1 MGIYEQLSSL
11 ADQIL
16 GEVEDDKTTR
26 KSSSIVERPDMDL
39 ESSAKGMK
47 RAIQRGVK
55 MGSMAVG
62 EEDRPEFKPE
72 EWMAAIRKE
81 SNNDPMDYS
90 DMYPDE
96 DDTALDSEARPTGK
110 YKTEDS
116 LMPRPRLRGEGGD
129 TLTNTE
135 KGIKLQRESGDD
147 EYTQAV
153 QELADEFNV
162 TTTEIYSIVHGE
174 SKGDPTVV
182 NSGGYK
188 GLFQIGEDAANDV
201 GLDYANI
208 EKMKPSD
215 QVRAYAKYLRWWGY
229 DGSVPLALMQA
240 APDLAR
246 RMKGKPSDTVIYS
259 KNSKS
264 KQYRAAWNANPGWRT
279 SSDGPI
285 TLGSLSAYY
294 GGRS

>member
-16 GEVEDDKTTR
+16 GEVEEDKTTR

-62 EEDRPEFKPE
+62 EEERPEFKPE
-72 EWMAAIRKE
+72 EWMAAIRQE

-90 DMYPDE
+90 DMFPDE

-116 LMPRPRLRGEGGD
+116 LMPRPRIRGEGGD
-129 TLTNTE
+129 KLTNTE
-135 KGIKLQRESGDD
+135 KAVKLQRESGDD

-174 SKGDPTVV
+174 SKGDPTAV
-182 NSGGYK
+182 NKYGYK
-188 GLFQIGEDAANDV
+188 GLFQIGEDAAKEA
-201 GLDYANI
+201 GIDYDNI
-208 EKMKPSD
+208 QNMTPSE
-215 QVRAYAKYLRWWGY
+215 QARAYGKYLRRWGY

-240 APDLAR
+240 APSLAKK
-246 RMKGKPSDTVIYS
+246 MKGKSANTVVYKKGS
-259 KNSKS
+259 K
-264 KQYRAAWNANPGWRT
+264 AWKANPGWR
-279 SSDGPI
+279 SAGNGDI
-285 TLGSLSAYY
+285 TLASLSSYY
-294 GGRS
+294 GGSL